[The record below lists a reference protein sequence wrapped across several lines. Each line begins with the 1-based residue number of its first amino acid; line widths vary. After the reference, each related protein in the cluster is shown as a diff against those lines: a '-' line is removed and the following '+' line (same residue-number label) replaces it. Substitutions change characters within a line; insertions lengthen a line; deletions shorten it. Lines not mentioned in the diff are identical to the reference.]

1 MNSIYP
7 EYTEFDKAFDQTLQY
22 NEDRKLR
29 LHVTR
34 YTDYG
39 ERYKLF
45 VFPIDK
51 QTSFSLLELTGIDI
65 EANNNGFHDVVNM
78 EFMGQAEKMGIQ
90 FYDEITNIDI
100 STIGRPAKEYVYI
113 FGLLL
118 LLLTVQ
124 LQRISIKKYN

>member
-1 MNSIYP
+1 MSLIRCLS
-7 EYTEFDKAFDQTLQY
+7 AFDQTLQY